1 MGHIAW
7 LEERVSG
14 FVYGRLITFHVRE
27 FAGHDHPD
35 ARTGMIVVTNVAA
48 RLICHFGNAEFVL
61 AIQIGHM
68 TRDNLLKTLYGLHVL
83 RLNTCIPCERD
94 HQKKQDCHRQ
104 DAFPFIKP
112 PSIASAA

>member
-1 MGHIAW
+1 MSADPLKSAGRISIHHFQNRVPSIVSTMGHIAW

-48 RLICHFGNAEFVL
+48 RLICQFGNAEFVL

-83 RLNTCIPCERD
+83 RLNT
-94 HQKKQDCHRQ
+94 
-104 DAFPFIKP
+104 
-112 PSIASAA
+112 